1 MTAPNA
7 PLDKTVAPPPCLF
20 RIDRDGH
27 WFYRGTI
34 IARPAMVK
42 LFASILRREGDDY
55 FLITPV
61 ERERVQVDDA
71 PFIAVGLTVSGTAE
85 QQIVQFTTN
94 IGHEVTASP
103 ANPIVV
109 KPGAIH
115 GIKPYINLDKGMMAL
130 ITRSVYLELA
140 ELAVEEQWHGKARY
154 GIWSQ
159 GAFFPLD

>member
-1 MTAPNA
+1 MPTSNP
-7 PLDKTVAPPPCLF
+7 PLDKTDTAPPCLF

-27 WFYRGTI
+27 WYYRGSI

-55 FLITPV
+55 FLVTPV
-61 ERERVQVDDA
+61 ERERVLVDDA

-85 QQIVQFTTN
+85 QQTVRFTTN
-94 IGHEVTASP
+94 TGQEVTAGT
-103 ANPIVV
+103 AHPIVI
-109 KPGAIH
+109 KPGEIH
-115 GIKPYINLDKGMMAL
+115 GIKPYINLGKGMMAL

-140 ELAVEEQWHGKARY
+140 ELAVEEKWQGRARY

-159 GAFFPLD
+159 GEFFPLD